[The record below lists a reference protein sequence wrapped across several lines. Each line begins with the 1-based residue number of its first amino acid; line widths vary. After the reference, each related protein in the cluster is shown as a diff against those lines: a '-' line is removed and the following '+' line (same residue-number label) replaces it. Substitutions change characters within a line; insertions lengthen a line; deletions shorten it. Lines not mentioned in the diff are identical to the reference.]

1 MAFMLRVDFKCPSAE
16 ITSTVLDSLKV
27 MADVQ
32 LGPPGPHP
40 GLIVYHFARP
50 DPHNEPN
57 RLEFTEVYAN
67 ETTFWGHSAHPEFI
81 SAYYKGFDPD
91 NNSQSVTRGYGPGM
105 KDKVKKTC
113 DAVLKCQY
121 PKTTGGFVL
130 NPEKWNLKATSGDQ
144 ETDGPVMLIFSI
156 QAEESKVQDVIQAL
170 CLLSEVANDGVIVC
184 FASVVEPDSNPAKIE
199 LVEVCAANTH
209 LIAHL
214 EKGKQSLISVSQ
226 SATSIACNAYGQVS
240 PQMTQLLSETI
251 GLQVVSRKTDAGYVL
266 HPDADPFGK

>member
-1 MAFMLRVDFKCPSAE
+1 MLRVNFECPSAE
-16 ITSTVLDSLKV
+16 ITSTVLESLKV
-27 MADVQ
+27 MADLQ

-50 DPHNEPN
+50 DPQNEPN

-67 ETTFWGHSAHPEFI
+67 DTTFWNHSAHPEFS

-91 NNSQSVTRGYGPGM
+91 NNFQSVNRGYGPGM
-105 KDKVKKTC
+105 KGKVKKTC

-130 NPEKWNLKATSGDQ
+130 NPEKWNLKATSGDGV
-144 ETDGPVMLIFSI
+144 TDGPVMLIFSI
-156 QAEESKVQDVIQAL
+156 QAEESKVQDIIQAL
-170 CLLSEVANDGVIVC
+170 CVLSEVANNGVIVC
-184 FASVVEPDSNPAKIE
+184 HATVPEADSNPGKIE
-199 LVEVCAANTH
+199 LVEVCSANSH

-214 EKGKQSLISVSQ
+214 EKGKQSLISMSQ
-226 SATSIACNAYGQVS
+226 SAMSIACDAYGLVL